1 MAELNTIF
9 GADIKVGYSPPVHR
23 RQFAG
28 FPGAHGLTSL
38 YLGTRGYEITVTG
51 TIWTLSEPPTYAAAR
66 ALMQTQIDLINSYGA
81 LAPATYTH
89 QGDTYYNVVFG
100 PLKIIPS
107 GGDGKT
113 FHWTAAGYCTC
124 RFSCTLISLGG

>member
-1 MAELNTIF
+1 MSTALSTIF

-28 FPGAHGLTSL
+28 FPGAHGLVSL
-38 YLGTRGYEITVTG
+38 YLGTRGYEIRVTG
-51 TIWTLSEPPTYAAAR
+51 TLWTTAGSYAAAR
-66 ALMQTQIDLINSYGA
+66 ALMQTQIDLINAYGA
-81 LAPATYTH
+81 AVPATYTH

-100 PLKIIPS
+100 PLKISPS
-107 GGDGKT
+107 GPDAKT

-124 RFSCTLISLGG
+124 RFACTLISLGN